1 MPLSEGKS
9 AMLTEVEGQVL
20 DWLARGY
27 THEQAARMLQ
37 MTPDGVQACEQGIY
51 EKLRVKS
58 RGDAVREAMRWGWLV
73 A

>member
-1 MPLSEGKS
+1 VF
-9 AMLTEVEGQVL
+9 TEVEGQVL

-37 MTPDGVQACEQGIY
+37 MTPDGVRACERNIY

-58 RGDAVREAMRWGWLV
+58 RGDAVREAMRLGWLV

>member
-1 MPLSEGKS
+1 MSEGRT
-9 AMLTEVEGQVL
+9 AMLSEVEGQVL

-27 THEQAARMLQ
+27 SHAQVARMLE
-37 MTPDGVQACEQGIY
+37 MTPDGVQACEQSIY

>member
-1 MPLSEGKS
+1 
-9 AMLTEVEGQVL
+9 MLTDVEGQVL

-27 THEQAARMLQ
+27 THVQAARMLE
-37 MTPDGVQACEQGIY
+37 MTPDRVQACERSIY

-58 RGDAVREAMRWGWLV
+58 RGDAVREAMRCGWLV